1 MNQKEKDLLE
11 KVLQAAEIHYDL
23 DENLQKAKNAM
34 FCQFVGS
41 VRVFFT
47 LLSSGDYDIGAI
59 ESRIISYSVM
69 HKLSERALGPEEVLK
84 VEIKSVKEML
94 LKEDVES
101 AV

>member
-23 DENLQKAKNAM
+23 DEKLNEAKNAA

-47 LLSSGDYDIGAI
+47 LLSSDDYDIEGI
-59 ESRIISYSVM
+59 ESRILSYSVM
-69 HKLSERALGPEEVLK
+69 HNLSELALGPEEVLK

-94 LKEDVES
+94 LKEDIES